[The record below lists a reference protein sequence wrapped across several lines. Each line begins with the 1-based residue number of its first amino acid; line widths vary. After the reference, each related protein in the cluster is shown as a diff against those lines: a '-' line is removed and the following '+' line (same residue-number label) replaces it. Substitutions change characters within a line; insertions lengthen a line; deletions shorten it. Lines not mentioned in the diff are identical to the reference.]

1 MIQSFEKNPDHFVP
15 PKAGGTF
22 AEQAEAKQRKA
33 ETAQMKKKKKL
44 SNGDKRKN
52 LSTTNDSSSKIEE
65 DENGIK
71 TKKVRRKYY

>member
-33 ETAQMKKKKKL
+33 ETAQMKKKKKS
-44 SNGDKRKN
+44 SNGNKRKN
-52 LSTTNDSSSKIEE
+52 LSTTNDSSSKI
-65 DENGIK
+65 DENENDIK